1 MRLKTHR
8 PRVYSW
14 AVFLWANFLLPTGFI
29 PGDAEHAAKPP
40 PPAPSRGWAAANTF
54 IFREK
59 NPLEEAGGDDFTW
72 SPQHRQAYAAI
83 HQLKLQ
89 PGRVLLAQ
97 APRNGIGLYLADCA
111 DLLYLLVAEDRA
123 AYDRLEGE
131 EDNRLRQ
138 LRRMDGASPWN
149 RFIQAEIKLHWAF
162 VKIKF
167 GRETSGAWGVIQAYR
182 LASENARRFPNFLPN
197 QKILG
202 LLHVLIGSTPE
213 QYRWVTNLLG
223 LRGDVPGGLRELG
236 TVAARDPIFGDE
248 ARLMDF
254 LVRVYIT
261 KTDVRHLTQFQEF
274 VRQRPDNLLLRFFGV
289 AALIKEGH
297 SEAALGLLTSRPT
310 GSAYLPVPF
319 FDYYRGEILLQKK
332 DYVPALGAFGA
343 FLNAHRGRNFV
354 KDATY
359 RQALC
364 HWLQNDDARARL
376 LLDRV
381 RQVGATTVEP
391 DQVAQRF
398 AEQFGQI
405 TPDRAAVQKA
415 LMRARLASDGG
426 YYAEALDDLKAFQE
440 KTLPLARDRAE
451 LAYRRARILH
461 RSADT
466 SRAVPFYER
475 ALALSEGQ
483 SWYFGAM
490 SALQLGY
497 IAQAKGQKQTARAFF
512 EKALAFRKHEYKNSV
527 DNKAKAALNELG
539 Y

>member
-1 MRLKTHR
+1 MHLKTYR
-8 PRVYSW
+8 PRAFSW
-14 AVFLWANFLLPTGFI
+14 AVFLWVLLS
-29 PGDAEHAAKPP
+29 
-40 PPAPSRGWAAANTF
+40 PPARPVGPPLRGFCLENNVSAT
-54 IFREK
+54 K
-59 NPLEEAGGDDFTW
+59 NPLEGGPTGQAGGEAGAEAGNGDFTW
-72 SPQHRQAYAAI
+72 TAEHRQAYAAI
-83 HQLKLQ
+83 NQLKLQ
-89 PGRVLLAQ
+89 PGRALLAQ
-97 APRNGIGLYLADCA
+97 APRNGIGLYLADYA

-123 AYDRLEGE
+123 AYARLEAE
-131 EDNRLRQ
+131 EDNRLKQ
-138 LRRMDGASPWN
+138 LRRMDGTSPWS

-167 GRETSGAWGVIQAYR
+167 GHETSGAWGVIQAYR
-182 LASENARRFPNFLPN
+182 LASDNARRFPNFLPN
-197 QKILG
+197 QKLLG

-223 LRGDVPGGLRELG
+223 LRGDVPGGLREIG
-236 TVAARDPIFGDE
+236 AVAAHDPIFGDE
-248 ARLMDF
+248 ARLMEF

-261 KTDVRHLTQFQEF
+261 KTDARQLAQFQEF

-289 AALIKEGH
+289 AALLKEGQ

-310 GSAYLPVPF
+310 GPEYLPVPF

-332 DYVPALGAFGA
+332 AYVPALAAFGA
-343 FLNAHRGRNFV
+343 FLKTHRGRNFV

-359 RQALC
+359 KQALC
-364 HWLQNDDARARL
+364 HWLQNDDARART

-381 RQVGATTVEP
+381 RQVGETTVEP
-391 DQVAQRF
+391 DQAAQRF
-398 AEQFGQI
+398 AEQFGEI
-405 TPDRAAVQKA
+405 TLGRAGVQKA

-426 YYAEALDDLKAFQE
+426 YYAEALEELKGFQE
-440 KTLPLARDRAE
+440 TTVSQDRAE
-451 LAYRRARILH
+451 LAYRRARIFH
-461 RSADT
+461 RSGDS

-475 ALALSEGQ
+475 ALTLSEGQ
-483 SWYFGAM
+483 PWYFGAM

-497 IAQAKGQKQTARAFF
+497 LKQAKGQKENARAFF

>member
-1 MRLKTHR
+1 MAQE
-8 PRVYSW
+8 
-14 AVFLWANFLLPTGFI
+14 AVGN
-29 PGDAEHAAKPP
+29 
-40 PPAPSRGWAAANTF
+40 
-54 IFREK
+54 
-59 NPLEEAGGDDFTW
+59 EAGSGDFDW
-72 SPQHRQAYAAI
+72 SPQHRLAYADI
-83 HQLKLQ
+83 NKLKLTT
-89 PGRVLLAQ
+89 GRALLAQ
-97 APRNGIGLYLADCA
+97 APRNGIGLYLADYA

-131 EDNRLRQ
+131 QDNRLKQ
-138 LRRMDGASPWN
+138 LRRMDETSPWN

-182 LASENARRFPNFLPN
+182 LASENARRFPEFLPN
-197 QKILG
+197 QKLLG

-236 TVAARDPIFGDE
+236 TVAARDPLFGDE
-248 ARLMDF
+248 ARMMDF

-261 KTDVRHLTQFQEF
+261 KTDARHLTQFQEF

-297 SEAALGLLTSRPT
+297 SEAALGLLASRPT
-310 GSAYLPVPF
+310 GPEYLPVPF
-319 FDYYRGEILLQKK
+319 FEYYRGEILLQKK
-332 DYVPALGAFGA
+332 DYAPALAAFGA

-359 RQALC
+359 KQALC

-376 LLDRV
+376 LLNRV
-381 RQVGATTVEP
+381 RQVGTTTVEP

-405 TPDRAAVQKA
+405 TPGRATVQKA

-426 YYAEALDDLKAFQE
+426 YYAEALNDLKKFQD
-440 KTLPLARDRAE
+440 THPQPRDRAE

-475 ALALSEGQ
+475 TLALSEGQ
-483 SWYFGAM
+483 PWYFGAM

-497 IAQAKGQKQTARAFF
+497 IAQSRGQKQTARAFF
-512 EKALAFRKHEYKNSV
+512 EKALAFQKHEYKNSV